1 MFFKFLN
8 RNKRKLTT
16 EELAIK
22 KFIIKSFGYRP
33 QNVNYFLEAL
43 THKSYQ
49 QKHHESADAIPNE
62 RLEFLGDA
70 ILDSVVAEYL
80 FLKYPDYDEGS
91 LTQIKSKI
99 VNRQSLSEVGGTMQ
113 IRNYLRYNK
122 GRSINIQGL
131 EGNSLEAIIGAI
143 YLDGGYEKV
152 KHSITAVVFRN
163 HLNISKVIEEKIDYK
178 SRLYIWCQKKHIALE
193 FEVLHEEC
201 KNGTWHYEIIA
212 NVNTIGYGKGKGT
225 SKKQAE
231 QFASKETL
239 MLVGE
244 L

>member
-1 MFFKFLN
+1 MFSKFLKLN
-8 RNKRKLTT
+8 RKRLTK
-16 EELAIK
+16 EELEIK
-22 KFIIKSFGYRP
+22 KFIIRAFGYRP
-33 QNVNYFLEAL
+33 QNTDYFIEAL
-43 THKSYQ
+43 THKSFQNYNT
-49 QKHHESADAIPNE
+49 STSSIPNE

-70 ILDSVVAEYL
+70 ILDAVVAEYL
-80 FLKYPDYDEGS
+80 FLKYPDYEEGS

-99 VNRQSLSEVGGTMQ
+99 VNRQTLSEIGETMK
-113 IRNYLRYNK
+113 IRDYLRYNK

-152 KHSITAVVFRN
+152 RHSVVSFVLRQ
-163 HLNISKVIEEKIDYK
+163 HLNMSKVLEEKIDYK
-178 SRLYIWCQKKHIALE
+178 SRLYIWCQKKHINLE

-201 KNGTWHYEIIA
+201 NQGVWNYEILA
-212 NVNTIGYGKGKGT
+212 KVNTIGYGKGKGS

>member
-1 MFFKFLN
+1 MLFKYFS
-8 RNKRKLTT
+8 RKRKKLTD
-16 EELAIK
+16 EELAVK
-22 KFIIKSFGYRP
+22 KFILKSFGYRP
-33 QNVNYFLEAL
+33 QNTDYFLEAL
-43 THKSYQ
+43 THKSFQ
-49 QKHHESADAIPNE
+49 NNSKTEACIPNE

-70 ILDSVVAEYL
+70 ILDAVVAEYL
-80 FLKYPDYDEGS
+80 FLKYPEFDEGS

-99 VNRQSLSEVGGTMQ
+99 VNRQSLSDIGETLR
-113 IRNYLRYNK
+113 IRDYLRYNR

-131 EGNSLEAIIGAI
+131 EGNSLEALIGAI

-152 KHSITAVVFRN
+152 KQSILSCVFRN
-163 HLNISKVIEEKIDYK
+163 HLNMSKVIEEKIDYK
-178 SRLYIWCQKKHIALE
+178 SRLYIWCQKKHIHLE

-201 KNGTWHYEIIA
+201 TQGVWSYEIVA
-212 NVNTIGYGKGKGT
+212 NVNRIGYGKGKGS

-231 QFASKETL
+231 QLASKETL